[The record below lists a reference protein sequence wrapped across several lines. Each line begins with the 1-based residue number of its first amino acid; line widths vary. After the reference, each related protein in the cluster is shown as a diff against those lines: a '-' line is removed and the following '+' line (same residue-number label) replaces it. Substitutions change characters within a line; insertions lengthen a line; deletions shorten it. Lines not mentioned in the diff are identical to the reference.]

1 MGSVPSLWIMEM
13 VLVKYLPCRRAWR
26 MGDESLRETASTIHV
41 LPGVRDQDTQ
51 SIRMHRGVTCLT
63 SLFPGMSGP
72 RNSVHWPNL
81 WEGASLFLEHSSGFS
96 SADCLGA
103 NPRRGGY
110 HGDCQAQ
117 LSRQHPRGLRV
128 RSEKIHRVLHLGAVL
143 HHAWR
148 WAPKQPPAGAHPRG
162 R

>member
-1 MGSVPSLWIMEM
+1 MPSLRITGL
-13 VLVKYLPCRRAWR
+13 VLVKYLPCRIAWR
-26 MGDESLRETASTIHV
+26 MGGGCLRETASTIHV
-41 LPGVRDQDTQ
+41 LPGVRDQDTPRA
-51 SIRMHRGVTCLT
+51 SKCTRGVTCLT
-63 SLFPGMSGP
+63 SLFPGMNDH
-72 RNSVHWPNL
+72 RNIVHWPNL

-128 RSEKIHRVLHLGAVL
+128 RPEKIHRVLHIGAVL

-148 WAPKQPPAGAHPRG
+148 WAPKQPPAGAHP
-162 R
+162 